1 MCSTSL
7 FGAALIIMRAGV
19 VLHTVLG
26 GSIRTVVARTII
38 SFWCGTIRPLRVRF
52 LSGRLL
58 GCSFSVLLIL
68 HRLFL
73 HRLFLRWLFLLC
85 RVLLC

>member
-1 MCSTSL
+1 MRSTGFFSTAL
-7 FGAALIIMRAGV
+7 FIARAGV

-38 SFWCGTIRPLRVRF
+38 SFWCGTIRF

-58 GCSFSVLLIL
+58 ECSFSVLLIL

>member
-7 FGAALIIMRAGV
+7 FGAALIIVRAGV
-19 VLHTVLG
+19 TLHTVLG
-26 GSIRTVVARTII
+26 GSIRTVIARTII
-38 SFWCGTIRPLRVRF
+38 SFWRGTIRPLRVRF

-58 GCSFSVLLIL
+58 GCSFSFSVLLI
-68 HRLFL
+68 L

>member
-7 FGAALIIMRAGV
+7 FGAALIIVRAGV

-38 SFWCGTIRPLRVRF
+38 IFWCGTIGSLRVRF

-68 HRLFL
+68 HQI
-73 HRLFLRWLFLLC
+73 FLRRLFLLC

>member
-1 MCSTSL
+1 MCSTGL
-7 FGAALIIMRAGV
+7 FSTALIIVRAGV
-19 VLHTVLG
+19 VLHTVLC
-26 GSIRTVVARTII
+26 GSIRTIVTRTII
-38 SFWCGTIRPLRVRF
+38 SFWCGTIGSLRVRF

-73 HRLFLRWLFLLC
+73 RWLFLLC

>member
-1 MCSTSL
+1 MRSTGFFST
-7 FGAALIIMRAGV
+7 ALIIARAGV

-26 GSIRTVVARTII
+26 GSIRTVAARTII

-52 LSGRLL
+52 LCGRLL

-68 HRLFL
+68 HRI
-73 HRLFLRWLFLLC
+73 FLRRLFLLC